1 MSSGFKSKEQLR
13 AEWNALLVRA
23 RANKLKIACGVVG
36 IVSSMIALLSIL
48 LLFAIAF
55 SYALSSLLDFLK
67 IIPHPLPAFDYNL
80 ATVIGPIVVI
90 LMVMYGTWKFAMF
103 AMNFVSDGL
112 YELIV
117 IYAGIKSPKYKAE
130 AKRLRDKRLRRIPEE
145 SDGVDVDA
153 V

>member
-1 MSSGFKSKEQLR
+1 
-13 AEWNALLVRA
+13 
-23 RANKLKIACGVVG
+23 
-36 IVSSMIALLSIL
+36 
-48 LLFAIAF
+48 
-55 SYALSSLLDFLK
+55 
-67 IIPHPLPAFDYNL
+67 
-80 ATVIGPIVVI
+80 
-90 LMVMYGTWKFAMF
+90 MVMYGTWKFAMF